1 MGRPVI
7 ATNVPGCAE
16 VVDDKIT
23 GLLCRLKDH
32 NDLFNKMEVMINMSI
47 EERKI
52 MGIKGREKIMKEFN
66 QDIVIN
72 LYLDALES

>member
-1 MGRPVI
+1 
-7 ATNVPGCAE
+7 
-16 VVDDKIT
+16 
-23 GLLCRLKDH
+23 
-32 NDLFNKMEVMINMSI
+32 MEVMINMSI